1 MDEER
6 LVSLRELEERLEYEF
21 KERVWLDQ
29 ALTHKSFIHQT
40 NTSNKVSNEVLE
52 YLGDAVLNLAV
63 SHLLLKEFPEA
74 QEGALSKWRSHLV
87 KQSSLAFF
95 SKQLRLDRYLLL
107 GKSEI
112 LDGGGKKASILA
124 NTYEAVIGAIY
135 MDSGFDQALNI
146 IRSHLGPYLGSEH
159 FSLLTSND
167 YKSLLQNYAQKTMG
181 LTPHYRVLKESGP
194 EHEKQFQASVMIGG
208 GIKGT
213 GWGRSKKL
221 AEQEAA
227 RNALGKFE
235 NQSTGE
241 ASRRDPSEKIPNNQN
256 ANERNA

>member
-1 MDEER
+1 MDDER
-6 LVSLRELEERLEYEF
+6 LVFLKELEERLGYQF
-21 KERVWLDQ
+21 KEIVWLDR

-63 SHLLLKEFPEA
+63 SHLLLKGFPEA
-74 QEGALSKWRSHLV
+74 QEGTLSMWRAHLV
-87 KQSSLAFF
+87 KRSSLAFF
-95 SKQLRLDRYLLL
+95 SKQLRLDQYLLF

-112 LDGGGKKASILA
+112 LDGGAKKTSILA

-135 MDSGFDQALNI
+135 IDSGFDQALEI
-146 IRSHLGPYLGSEH
+146 VRSHLEPYLVSDN
-159 FSLLTSND
+159 FTVLSND
-167 YKSLLQNYAQKTMG
+167 YKSFLQKFSQKAIG
-181 LTPHYRVLKESGP
+181 LTPQYHVLQESGP

-208 GIKGT
+208 EIKGT
-213 GWGRSKKL
+213 GWGRSKKQ

-235 NQSTGE
+235 IQNTDE
-241 ASRRDPSEKIPNNQN
+241 ASQPDQSEIV
-256 ANERNA
+256 

>member
-6 LVSLRELEERLEYEF
+6 LVYLRELEERLGYQF
-21 KERVWLDQ
+21 KETVWLDR

-74 QEGALSKWRSHLV
+74 QEGTLSMWRSHLV
-87 KQSSLAFF
+87 KRSSLAFF
-95 SKQLRLDRYLLL
+95 SKQLRLDQYLLF

-112 LDGGGKKASILA
+112 LDGGAKKASILA
-124 NTYEAVIGAIY
+124 NAYEAVIGAIY
-135 MDSGFDQALNI
+135 MDSGFDQALEIVRNHI
-146 IRSHLGPYLGSEH
+146 EPYLGSDN
-159 FSLLTSND
+159 FSLLSND
-167 YKSLLQNYAQKTMG
+167 YKSLLQKFAQKAIG
-181 LTPHYRVLKESGP
+181 LTPQYHVLKESGP

-208 GIKGT
+208 EIKGT
-213 GWGRSKKL
+213 GWGRSKKQ

-235 NQSTGE
+235 IKNTGE
-241 ASRRDPSEKIPNNQN
+241 ASRRDQSETNPNDQN
-256 ANERNA
+256 TNDQNE

>member
-6 LVSLRELEERLEYEF
+6 LVSLKELEDRLEYEF
-21 KERVWLDQ
+21 KERLWLDQ
-29 ALTHKSFIHQT
+29 ALTHKSFVHQT
-40 NTSNKVSNEVLE
+40 NLSNKVSNEVLE

-74 QEGALSKWRSHLV
+74 QEGSLSKWRSHLV

-95 SKQLRLDRYLLL
+95 SKQLRLNQYLLF

-112 LDGGGKKASILA
+112 LDNGGKKASILA

-135 MDSGFDQALNI
+135 MDSGFDQALRVL
-146 IRSHLGPYLGSEH
+146 RSHLGPYLGSEH
-159 FSLLTSND
+159 FSLMTSSND
-167 YKSLLQNYAQKTMG
+167 YKSLLQNHTQKALG
-181 LTPHYRVLKESGP
+181 LTPQYRVLKESGP
-194 EHEKQFQASVMIGG
+194 EHEKQFQASVLIGG
-208 GIKGT
+208 EIKGT

-227 RNALGKFE
+227 RIALGKFE
-235 NQSTGE
+235 IQSTK
-241 ASRRDPSEKIPNNQN
+241 SETNLNVQN
-256 ANERNA
+256 INDQKE

>member
-1 MDEER
+1 MEEER

-29 ALTHKSFIHQT
+29 ALTHTSFIHQT
-40 NTSNKVSNEVLE
+40 NYSNRMSNEVLE

-63 SHLLLKEFPEA
+63 SHLLLQEFPEA
-74 QEGALSKWRSHLV
+74 QEGNLSRWRSHLV

-95 SKQLRLDRYLLL
+95 SKQLRLDQYLLL

-112 LDGGGKKASILA
+112 LDNGGKKASILA

-135 MDSGFDQALNI
+135 MDSGFDQALKI
-146 IRSHLGPYLGSEH
+146 VRSHLGPYLGSEH
-159 FSLLTSND
+159 FSLMTSHD
-167 YKSLLQNYAQKTMG
+167 YKSLFQNHVQKALG
-181 LTPHYRVLKESGP
+181 LTPQYRVLKESGP
-194 EHEKQFQASVMIGG
+194 EHEKQFQASVLIGG
-208 GIKGT
+208 EIKGT

-227 RNALGKFE
+227 KNALKDLNGDT
-235 NQSTGE
+235 Q
-241 ASRRDPSEKIPNNQN
+241 IPDIK
-256 ANERNA
+256 

>member
-6 LVSLRELEERLEYEF
+6 MVSLGEMEERLGYRF

-40 NTSNKVSNEVLE
+40 NASNKVSNEVLE

-63 SHLLLKEFPEA
+63 SHLLLNEFPEA
-74 QEGALSKWRSHLV
+74 QEGTLSMWRSHLV
-87 KQSSLAFF
+87 KRSSLAFF
-95 SKQLRLDRYLLL
+95 SKQLRLDQYLLF

-112 LDGGGKKASILA
+112 LDGGAKKASILA
-124 NTYEAVIGAIY
+124 NAYEAVIGAIY

-146 IRSHLGPYLGSEH
+146 VRNHLEPYLGSEN
-159 FSLLTSND
+159 FSLHSND
-167 YKSLLQNYAQKTMG
+167 YKSILQKYAQKALG
-181 LTPHYRVLKESGP
+181 LTPQYHVLKESGP
-194 EHEKQFQASVMIGG
+194 EHDKQFQASVMIGEEN
-208 GIKGT
+208 KGT

-227 RNALGKFE
+227 KSALKNF
-235 NQSTGE
+235 NVNDS
-241 ASRRDPSEKIPNNQN
+241 ALNIK
-256 ANERNA
+256 